1 MNEHENWY
9 WEVEDFGDALIGRL
23 HFTEFY
29 DDEIILEW
37 QLNKDCD
44 DEFNYTSTF
53 LNVEQDVLFA
63 DNPNGAME
71 EFIDRIEE
79 HIKEEICQLEDQL
92 EKFKEL
98 K

>member
-1 MNEHENWY
+1 MEEHENWY
-9 WEVEDFGDALIGRL
+9 WEVEDFGDALVGRL

-63 DNPNGAME
+63 DNPNDAME

>member
-1 MNEHENWY
+1 MSEHENWY
-9 WEVEDFGDALIGRL
+9 WEIEDFKDALIGRL
-23 HFTEFY
+23 YFKEFY
-29 DDEIILEW
+29 DYEIILEW
-37 QLNKDCD
+37 QLNNDCD

-63 DNPNGAME
+63 DNPDDAME

-79 HIKEEICQLEDQL
+79 HIEEEITRLEDQL
-92 EKFKEL
+92 EKFREL

>member
-1 MNEHENWY
+1 MKEHENWY
-9 WEVEDFGDALIGRL
+9 WEVEDFGDALVGRL

>member
-1 MNEHENWY
+1 MSEHENWY
-9 WEVEDFGDALIGRL
+9 WEVEDFGDALVGRL

-63 DNPNGAME
+63 DNPNDAME

>member
-1 MNEHENWY
+1 MDEHENWY
-9 WEVEDFGDALIGRL
+9 WEVEDFGDALVGRL

-44 DEFNYTSTF
+44 DEFNYKSTF

>member
-1 MNEHENWY
+1 MDEHENWY
-9 WEVEDFGDALIGRL
+9 WEVEDFGDALVGRL

-63 DNPNGAME
+63 DNPNDAME

>member
-1 MNEHENWY
+1 MGEHENWY
-9 WEVEDFGDALIGRL
+9 WEVEDFGDALVGRL

-53 LNVEQDVLFA
+53 LNVEQDILFA
-63 DNPNGAME
+63 DNPNDVIE

>member
-1 MNEHENWY
+1 MEEHENWY
-9 WEVEDFGDALIGRL
+9 WEVEDFGDALVGRL

-37 QLNKDCD
+37 QLNNDCD

-63 DNPNGAME
+63 DNPNDAME

>member
-9 WEVEDFGDALIGRL
+9 WEVEDFGDALVGRL

-63 DNPNGAME
+63 DNPNDAME

>member
-1 MNEHENWY
+1 MGEHKNWY
-9 WEVEDFGDALIGRL
+9 WEVEDFGDALVGRL

-79 HIKEEICQLEDQL
+79 HIKEEIYQLEDQL

>member
-1 MNEHENWY
+1 MGEHENWY
-9 WEVEDFGDALIGRL
+9 WEVEDFGDALVGRL

>member
-1 MNEHENWY
+1 MDEHENWY
-9 WEVEDFGDALIGRL
+9 WEVEDFGDALVGRL

-37 QLNKDCD
+37 QLNKDCY

-63 DNPNGAME
+63 DNPNDAME

>member
-1 MNEHENWY
+1 MQEHENWY
-9 WEVEDFGDALIGRL
+9 WEVEDFGNALVGKL

-29 DDEIILEW
+29 DDEIILDW
-37 QLNKDCD
+37 QLNKGCD
-44 DEFNYTSTF
+44 DEFNYASTF
-53 LNVEQDVLFA
+53 LGVEQDILFA
-63 DNPNGAME
+63 DNPDTAME

-79 HIKEEICQLEDQL
+79 RIEEDICRLENQL

>member
-1 MNEHENWY
+1 MKEHENWH
-9 WEVEDFGDALIGRL
+9 WEVEDFGDALVGRL
-23 HFTEFY
+23 HFKEFY

-37 QLNKDCD
+37 QLNNDCD
-44 DEFNYTSTF
+44 DEFNYASTF

-63 DNPNGAME
+63 DSPDNAME
-71 EFIDRIEE
+71 EFIDKIEERIEE
-79 HIKEEICQLEDQL
+79 EIRRLEDQL

>member
-1 MNEHENWY
+1 MGEHKNWY
-9 WEVEDFGDALIGRL
+9 WEVEEFSDALVGRL
-23 HFTEFY
+23 HFKEFY

-37 QLNKDCD
+37 QLNKDCN

-63 DNPNGAME
+63 DNPNDAME

>member
-1 MNEHENWY
+1 MVEHENWY
-9 WEVEDFGDALIGRL
+9 WEVEDFGDALVGRL
-23 HFTEFY
+23 HFIEFY

-37 QLNKDCD
+37 QLNKDCN

-63 DNPNGAME
+63 DNPNDAME

>member
-1 MNEHENWY
+1 MDEHENWY
-9 WEVEDFGDALIGRL
+9 WEVEDFGDALVGRL